1 MNPLYPACILVALVA
16 ASCIAPVTVREV
28 APPTPAH
35 PVAIEAVRQYKQHH
49 QRNPYAAAGEL
60 LEGAHLASIA
70 IRHGDTQT
78 IPAYNQLV
86 ARLVEELSAS
96 RILDQGVVQLPATRT
111 TYTLQ
116 LENPDKLRFLHRTI
130 YAADRVE
137 FHGRHA
143 YSHSIKPGIGAP
155 IVSSRALDD
164 KLGLELSDYYRNL
177 TAVVRFD
184 GNEARLLLAD
194 PHRTEAFQIGGQSYQ
209 LAANYSATTSLMLSH
224 ERIDKLGLTRLFNP
238 SKFDNTSRVTAVQ
251 PYDPDRI
258 PVIFVH
264 GLQDSPSTWAPMYF
278 GLMADESIRTHYQF
292 WTFSYPSG
300 YPYPQSAA
308 ILRDELAKVRAQ
320 YPDHKDA
327 ILIGHSMGGLIS
339 RLMIT
344 DADERIWTNVFGQTS
359 SQTQIRG
366 RSAELL
372 KRSVVFKAEPK
383 IDRVVY
389 IAAPHRGSEL
399 AQNFVGKL
407 TSRLVKLPDTFA
419 ELRDDLVSRVTAN
432 QAGIMLDRVP
442 NSIDT
447 LSPDSRFIRE
457 VNRIPTDPDVPVHSI
472 IGDLGF
478 GSDGVVAYWSSHLEE
493 AESEKIIT
501 ATHFVHQN
509 PEAIRETHRILLEHI
524 GLPLAPLILPRVN
537 KHRPDL
543 IKGSGPRSKR

>member
-1 MNPLYPACILVALVA
+1 MNPLYPACLLVALVTV
-16 ASCIAPVTVREV
+16 SCIAPVTVREV
-28 APPTPAH
+28 APPTPDH
-35 PVAIEAVRQYKQHH
+35 PLAAEAIRQHKQKH
-49 QRNPYAAAGEL
+49 RRDPYAAAGEL

-70 IRHGDTQT
+70 IHNGDTDS
-78 IPAYNQLV
+78 ISAYNLLV
-86 ARLVEELSAS
+86 ARLVEELSTS
-96 RILDQGVVQLPATRT
+96 QILDQGVVRLPATRT

-130 YAADRVE
+130 HAADRVE

-155 IVSSRALDD
+155 IVSSKPLDD

-177 TAVVRFD
+177 TAVVRFH
-184 GNEARLLLAD
+184 GNKARLLLAD
-194 PHRTEAFQIGGQSYQ
+194 PHQTEAFQIGGQFYQ
-209 LAANYSATTSLMLSH
+209 LAADYSATTSLMLSH

-258 PVIFVH
+258 PVIFIH

-278 GLMADESIRTHYQF
+278 GLMADEHIRTHYQF

-308 ILRDELAKVRAQ
+308 ILRDELAKVRDQ
-320 YPDHKDA
+320 HPHHKDV

-344 DADERIWTNVFGQTS
+344 DADEQIWTNVFGQTS
-359 SQTQIRG
+359 SQTPIRG

-372 KRSVVFKAEPK
+372 KKSVIFQAEPK
-383 IDRVVY
+383 IDRVIY

-407 TSRLVKLPDTFA
+407 TSRLINLPDTFA
-419 ELRDDLVSRVTAN
+419 EFRDDLVSRVTAN

-478 GSDGVVAYWSSHLEE
+478 ESDGVVAYWSSHLDE

-509 PEAIRETHRILLEHI
+509 PEAIQETHRILLHHI
-524 GLPLAPLILPRVN
+524 GLPPTPLILPEAN
-537 KHRPDL
+537 QNRPD
-543 IKGSGPRSKR
+543 IITGNGPRSKR